1 MIALEEANKKTALV
15 LFLQTIVLEEA
26 KAKMAVVL
34 FLNMIV
40 LEEAKTKLALVL
52 FQARQAEQAKRR
64 EEKKLKEKQTEKAVL
79 RRTPTRGLQHYPE
92 GSPFPGG
99 F

>member
-1 MIALEEANKKTALV
+1 M

-26 KAKMAVVL
+26 KAKTAIVL

-40 LEEAKTKLALVL
+40 LEEAKTQLALVL
-52 FQARQAEQAKRR
+52 SQPRQAEQAKRR
-64 EEKKLKEKQTEKAVL
+64 EEKKRKEKQTEKAVL
-79 RRTPTRGLQHYPE
+79 RRTPRRGLQHYPE

>member
-15 LFLQTIVLEEA
+15 LFLQTTVLEET
-26 KAKMAVVL
+26 KAKMA
-34 FLNMIV
+34 MID

-64 EEKKLKEKQTEKAVL
+64 EEKKRKEKQTEKAVL